1 MNWFRFYHEALDDP
15 KVQKL
20 DPPDF
25 KIWVNLLC
33 LACRHDGKLPPLEDI
48 AFALRLDLIACRSV
62 LDRLSIAT
70 LIDTPKGG
78 AIGWRYAIHGW
89 DKRQYK
95 SDTSTDRVKRFRERS
110 ETVSETPPDTDTDTD
125 TEQRY
130 RLTKTR
136 ARRAVVSDDGFS
148 EFWEIWPNKVGKPA
162 ALRAFIAARR
172 RGHPVETI
180 FSGVRQYEKE
190 KPPERS
196 WLNPATFLNQERFL
210 DQPAGPTRKPSLMDH
225 AMKRLKEAEEE
236 AHEQASSDQGH
247 HNYLEVLPS
256 GTDWLR

>member
-95 SDTSTDRVKRFRERS
+95 SDTSTERVKRFRERS
-110 ETVSETPPDTDTDTD
+110 ETVSETPPETETETETE
-125 TEQRY
+125 TEQKQILERKQ
-130 RLTKTR
+130 RR
-136 ARRAVVSDDGFS
+136 ARGTRLPSDWQPTDFQGEAS
-148 EFWEIWPNKVGKPA
+148 ELEKFRDWA
-162 ALRAFIAARR
+162 ASAPGQKGVKADWDATWRNWMRR
-172 RGHPVETI
+172 
-180 FSGVRQYEKE
+180 VRESKG
-190 KPPERS
+190 
-196 WLNPATFLNQERFL
+196 
-210 DQPAGPTRKPSLMDH
+210 PAGGTKPLT
-225 AMKRLKEAEEE
+225 AVQRYIKEAQELSERE
-236 AHEQASSDQGH
+236 TS
-247 HNYLEVLPS
+247 NVL
-256 GTDWLR
+256 TLTR